1 MQRAKFESWEES
13 ILLFVRVSLRCAPII
28 PRGLTIFKQS
38 ALFSVTVLLFLFKG
52 YGKLSPDVADQAVTF
67 FSQVSQHLVGISG
80 DTGTAEHP
88 PPPPT
93 GMSGAVLFD
102 PSSSAFR
109 ATTLWVLS
117 LCLNMTCALWVLWR
131 RWWYH
136 DLPGQSGKPHWDAPA
151 RARACHSCARAA
163 GRFSVGNMVEVVWLL
178 LNSSVLLFFVG
189 LVEFFLPVNRI
200 VGWILLGYL
209 VPLAFL
215 YAWTTL
221 LPCHFSSCR

>member
-1 MQRAKFESWEES
+1 VRA
-13 ILLFVRVSLRCAPII
+13 SLRCAPIV
-28 PRGLTIFKQS
+28 PRGLTILQQA
-38 ALFSVTVLLFLFKG
+38 ALFSATVLLFLFKG

-80 DTGTAEHP
+80 GTASHPP

-93 GMSGAVLFD
+93 GMSGAVLFE
-102 PSSSAFR
+102 PSSSVVR

-131 RWWYH
+131 QWWQPHH
-136 DLPGQSGKPHWDAPA
+136 DPLGQSGKPHCDAPA
-151 RARACHSCARAA
+151 RAGACHSSARAA
-163 GRFSVGNMVEVVWLL
+163 GRFSVGNVVEVVWLL

-189 LVEFFLPVNRI
+189 LVEFFLPVNRVI
-200 VGWILLGYL
+200 AWILLGYL

-221 LPCHFSSCR
+221 LPCHFLSCR

>member
-1 MQRAKFESWEES
+1 M
-13 ILLFVRVSLRCAPII
+13 RVSLRCAPII